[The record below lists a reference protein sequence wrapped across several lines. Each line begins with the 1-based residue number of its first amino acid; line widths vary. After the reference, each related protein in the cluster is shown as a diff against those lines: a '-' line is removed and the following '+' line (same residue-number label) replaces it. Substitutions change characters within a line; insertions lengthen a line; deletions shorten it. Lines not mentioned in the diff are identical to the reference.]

1 MKCIIV
7 VAGGVIS
14 CFAVGTKEG
23 VEILNDN
30 SFPVIGAD
38 SMLASLSIFIDFFF
52 FVNETFSHST
62 KMNMGE
68 FVLSKGRI
76 ETIIITIIVE

>member
-52 FVNETFSHST
+52 FR
-62 KMNMGE
+62 K
-68 FVLSKGRI
+68 
-76 ETIIITIIVE
+76 